1 LNSPAPASDEV
12 LKNTLANF
20 AFEYFEMAAYKSL
33 IAMAE
38 VLGDAKGAEAAK
50 TCLAEEQAM
59 AAWIDEHIAPTTII
73 FLDHE
78 ATSVGGNSIIAMIGA
93 DFTAFWPSSRS
104 GAGGACWRRCGR
116 HSCQNAWILPGFE
129 GSGFLKSP
137 F

>member
-20 AFEYFEMAAYKSL
+20 AFEHFEMAAYKSL

-73 FLDHE
+73 FLDR
-78 ATSVGGNSIIAMIGA
+78 SNVGVIA
-93 DFTAFWPSSRS
+93 S
-104 GAGGACWRRCGR
+104 
-116 HSCQNAWILPGFE
+116 H
-129 GSGFLKSP
+129 
-137 F
+137 